1 MEYVSGLCFALP
13 PSLGS
18 ENVRA
23 LAREFASVLYEAG
36 FETVVPVRS
45 YELLE
50 RALLS
55 GEVHAAWGPP
65 MVCAQIEEAGGKV
78 ALRAV
83 RSGSV
88 SYRSALVCRSH
99 DDLALDEI
107 GQLGLRKLRAVWVDK
122 YSMGGYVLP
131 RHHLRTLGVDLD
143 QAFESEKL
151 LGSYEACFDA
161 VMECD
166 ADITASFAN
175 ARGLGYVQLC
185 TANAHQLRT
194 ISYTTECSNDGVI
207 VSPAAVASSLD
218 VFARLSELMK
228 SPAKHAII
236 CGAFDV
242 DDLAPPPPGSYRGL
256 LSLLG

>member
-1 MEYVSGLCFALP
+1 MYVSGLCFALP

-18 ENVRA
+18 ENVRT
-23 LAREFASVLYEAG
+23 LAREFANVLYEAG
-36 FETVVPVRS
+36 FETVVPIAS

-65 MVCAQIEEAGGKV
+65 LVCAQVEEAGGKV

-88 SYRSALVCRSH
+88 TYRSALVCRSH
-99 DDLALDEI
+99 DDLAIEEI
-107 GQLGLRKLRAVWVDK
+107 GQRGLRRLRAVWVDK
-122 YSMGGYVLP
+122 HSMGGYVLP
-131 RHHLRTLGVDLD
+131 RYHLRSLGIDLGE
-143 QAFESEKL
+143 AFESEKL

-166 ADITASFAN
+166 ADITASYAT

-185 TANAHQLRT
+185 SGSAYQLRT
-194 ISYTTECSNDGVI
+194 VCYTSDCSNDGVI
-207 VSPAAVASSLD
+207 VSPAAVASSVD
-218 VFARLSELMK
+218 VFTRLSELMK
-228 SPAKHAII
+228 NPTKHAVI

-242 DDLAPPPPGSYRGL
+242 DDLEPPPAGSYRHL
-256 LSLLG
+256 LSLLT